1 MARTWPFD
9 IGLINL
15 KAGDAACDKA
25 AEDLY
30 ASLKI
35 AGLDVLLDDTS
46 DRAGAKFATMDLIGL
61 PKQVVIGPRGL
72 KAGTVEIKTRATGN
86 RFELSPEA
94 ALSYLTA

>member
-1 MARTWPFD
+1 
-9 IGLINL
+9 
-15 KAGDAACDKA
+15 
-25 AEDLY
+25 
-30 ASLKI
+30 
-35 AGLDVLLDDTS
+35 
-46 DRAGAKFATMDLIGL
+46 MDLIGL